1 MGWFRRRR
9 ATTPAPDRNEHTE
22 SVDVGGDRLVFW
34 KAKSEEVEGE
44 IYGPVWIADAN
55 ARTSHSTS
63 TTRGL
68 PGSKPRSSPGSAA
81 SRSRTCEPRLPV
93 RATGRA
99 RRSAT
104 LDLKEES
111 LLVKAGLFPALDT

>member
-55 ARTSHSTS
+55 DPNVTLEEHDAWLLQQH
-63 TTRGL
+63 
-68 PGSKPRSSPGSAA
+68 A
-81 SRSRTCEPRLPV
+81 CE
-93 RATGRA
+93 
-99 RRSAT
+99 
-104 LDLKEES
+104 
-111 LLVKAGLFPALDT
+111 